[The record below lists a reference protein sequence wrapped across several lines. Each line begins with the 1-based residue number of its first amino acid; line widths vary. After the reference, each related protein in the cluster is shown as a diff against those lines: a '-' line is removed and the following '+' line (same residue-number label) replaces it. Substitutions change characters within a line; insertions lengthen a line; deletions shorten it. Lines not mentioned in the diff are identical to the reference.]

1 MAHKYFD
8 TVSHAAIYSK
18 FRPKTPDALVQRIVA
33 YVSEKIPGP
42 LEVAV
47 DVGCGSGQS
56 TEALAPYFSKVLGV
70 DASETAINEA
80 NKKVKI
86 SNVTYGTSAAEKLN
100 FQDNSVTLVT
110 AGQACHWFN
119 LPAFYE
125 EVKRILIPGGTLALY
140 GYQLPRPMYRGPT
153 AKDLSPI
160 IDKFYGDTLGSY
172 VQQGSRECYIGM
184 YSNEKYQI
192 PLATRPLQRDD
203 SVYLEQKGTLADLI
217 GYVSSWSA
225 FQYYLRENGEE
236 KAARILKEF
245 ENELLATTGS
255 NKKPEETDITVRF
268 KYFLLLGRKAL

>member
-160 IDKFYGDTLGSY
+160 IDKFYVGEFVDFWPPERKF
-172 VQQGSRECYIGM
+172 VDEE
-184 YSNEKYQI
+184 YSSIKI
-192 PLATRPLQRDD
+192 PLEDTKRDD